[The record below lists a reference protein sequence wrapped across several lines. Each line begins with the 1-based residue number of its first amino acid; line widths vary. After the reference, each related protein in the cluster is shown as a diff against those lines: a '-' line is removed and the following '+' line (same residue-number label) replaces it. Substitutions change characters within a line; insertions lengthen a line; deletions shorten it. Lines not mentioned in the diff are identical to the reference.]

1 MSRQTDSTNGG
12 GEHDG
17 KGSDRRGT
25 SGIGEAAARAFS
37 ARGDDVVVAGRDRG
51 RLEGALARLGDGVR
65 GEALDAADAD
75 AVRAVAER
83 LAPIDVLV
91 LAASGGSGAGP
102 FAGLALGDLRAG
114 FEGKFWPQATALQ
127 QALPSLAR
135 EAAVVLV
142 TAGSARA
149 ALAGTAGLAAI
160 NGALE
165 AMVPPL
171 AAELAPRR
179 VSAVSPGV
187 IDTPWWDNQPDEMRA
202 ATFEAFSKVPAGR
215 IGQADDV
222 AAAIVALATNHY
234 VTGCVLDCDG
244 GAHLATGLGG

>member
-1 MSRQTDSTNGG
+1 MATVLIVG
-12 GEHDG
+12 
-17 KGSDRRGT
+17 GT
-25 SGIGEAAARAFS
+25 SGIGEATARAFA

-51 RLEGALARLGDGVR
+51 RLEGALARLGDGIR

-75 AVRAVAER
+75 AVQAAAER

-102 FAGLALGDLRAG
+102 FGELALETLRAG
-114 FEGKFWPQATALQ
+114 FEGKFWAQLTALQ
-127 QALPSLAR
+127 QALPSLAPD
-135 EAAVVLV
+135 AGVVLV
-142 TAGSARA
+142 SAGSARA
-149 ALAGTAGLAAI
+149 ALPGTAGLAAI

-179 VSAVSPGV
+179 VNAVSPGV

-202 ATFEAFSKVPAGR
+202 ATFDAFANVPAGR
-215 IGQADDV
+215 VGHPDDV
-222 AAAIVALATNHY
+222 AAAIVALATNGY
-234 VTGCVLDCDG
+234 VTGTVLDCAG
-244 GAHLATGLGG
+244 GAQLATGPA